1 MLSMDTETLAT
12 QLWILTLKRCS
23 AEAAAWLASFPQMAS
38 AADFARAFDALGT
51 RLGDGAAVL
60 TYAEAQAL
68 RAAGTEDVPSGWTLE
83 DLGRSAL
90 LTSAF
95 AELPRPD
102 YLVLLARCAQTE
114 RGRSAVMRALTLLP
128 TACPAA

>member
-1 MLSMDTETLAT
+1 MLHMETERLAT

-23 AEAAAWLASFPQMAS
+23 AEAAAWLAAFPQMAS
-38 AADFARAFDALGT
+38 AQDFARAFDELGA
-51 RLGDGAAVL
+51 RLGDGSAVL
-60 TYAEAQAL
+60 TCAEARAL
-68 RAAGTEDVPSGWTLE
+68 EAAGADAAPSGWTLE

-102 YLVLLARCAQTE
+102 YLLLLARCASTE

-128 TACPAA
+128 SACAVA